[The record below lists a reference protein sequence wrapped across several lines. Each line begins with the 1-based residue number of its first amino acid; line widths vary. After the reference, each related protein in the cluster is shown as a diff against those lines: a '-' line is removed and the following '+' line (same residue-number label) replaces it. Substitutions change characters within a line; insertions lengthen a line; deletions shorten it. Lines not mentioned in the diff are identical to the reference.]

1 MLSIGK
7 MSMGQQGYYASL
19 AREDYYL
26 HGGEPPGQWFG
37 RGAEALDLVGRVENE
52 VFRKLFEGYL
62 GERSLVQNAGS
73 PDRCPGWD
81 LTFSAPKS
89 VSVVWSQAEV
99 ATALEIRAAHLEAVE
114 RALAYVEE
122 QCGWTRRGKEGAEK
136 ERAKLFFATFE
147 HGTSRAQDP
156 QLHTHAL
163 MLNACLRDDGTTGA
177 LDTFELYKHKMA
189 AGALYRAEL
198 SCQLESRLGL
208 DSHRTGST
216 FELDGVPQPLIDEFS
231 KRRKE
236 IEARLHAIG
245 AEGAVASERL
255 ALTSRSHK
263 EHQPRESLL
272 KDWQETGQRF
282 GWSLEQVNRLV
293 TEGRIH
299 SEIEMEIAARLASLK
314 AIERI
319 TEGRATFTQH
329 EVVRFTAEEA
339 QGIGIGADRSIEA
352 ARDTLANAQ
361 QIVPLGLIDGELR
374 YTTQEILELEAKMLA
389 GVERSIQQETARVS
403 LQAVEAGILMKPTI
417 KDEQA
422 EAVRHIA
429 ANSGRI
435 AVVTGDAGTGKT
447 FMLDTVREVFEAEGF
462 AVRGA
467 ALAGKAAQGL
477 EDGAGIS
484 SQTIFSLLHDLRSE
498 NPTRPLDERTVLVI
512 DEAGMVGTRQ
522 LAELVRLTEEASAK
536 LVLVGDGKQLQAI
549 EIGGGFQ
556 AIGGLVGEARLSD
569 IIRQVSEEDR
579 RAVRA
584 LSQGFANEALQHYAA
599 SGNLE
604 IAQDREKAK
613 ELLLSAWEREGVSRP
628 NENLILC
635 GKNID
640 AIALNREA
648 QLRRELAGQLGK
660 ENVQVGNESFH
671 QGDRIL
677 FTRNHR
683 GLGVKNGD
691 LGTVVMLDEALGTL
705 TVELDS
711 GKTRT
716 LSAASYDDVRLGYA
730 VTTHKAQGM
739 TATNGF
745 ILTDEAMQDRELSYV
760 QASRAKLETRI
771 FTTRMEAGNELA
783 DLARRMAKS
792 HEKELAHQQAQ
803 RAVENVLILARGDS

>member
-7 MSMGQQGYYASL
+7 MTMGQQGYYASL

-26 HGGEPPGQWFG
+26 EGGEPPGAWFG
-37 RGAEALDLVGRVENE
+37 LGAEAFGLSGQVDNE

-62 GERSLVQNAGS
+62 GDRMLVQNAGS

-89 VSVVWSQAEV
+89 VSVAWSQAET
-99 ATALEIRAAHLEAVE
+99 ATAMEIRAAHLEAVE
-114 RALAYVEE
+114 KALAYMES
-122 QCGWTRRGKEGAEK
+122 QCGWTRRGKEGLEK

-163 MLNACLRDDGTTGA
+163 MLNACLRQDGSTGA

-198 SCQLESRLGL
+198 SRQLECRLGME
-208 DSHRTGST
+208 SHRTGST
-216 FELDGVPQPLIDEFS
+216 FELDGVPQSLIDEFS

-236 IEARLHAIG
+236 IEARLLAIG

-255 ALTSRSHK
+255 ALTSRTNK
-263 EHQPRESLL
+263 EHQPRETLL
-272 KDWQETGQRF
+272 TEWQETGRRF
-282 GWSLEQVNRLV
+282 GWSQEQVNALV
-293 TEGRIH
+293 AEGRVR

-319 TEGRATFTQH
+319 TEGRATFTQQ

-339 QGIGIGADRSIEA
+339 QGIGIGAERSIHA
-352 ARDTLANAQ
+352 ARETLVHAEQ
-361 QIVPLGLIDGELR
+361 VVPLGLIDGELR
-374 YTTQEILELEAKMLA
+374 YTTQEILAIEAAMLA
-389 GVERSIQQETARVS
+389 AVERSKEQEVAKVS
-403 LQAVEAGILMKPTI
+403 LQTVEEAILMRPTI
-417 KDEQA
+417 KPEQA
-422 EAVRHIA
+422 EALRHVA
-429 ANSGRI
+429 ADSGRI

-447 FMLDTVREVFEAEGF
+447 YMLDALREAYEAEGYM
-462 AVRGA
+462 VRGA
-467 ALAGKAAQGL
+467 SLAGKAAQGL
-477 EDGAGIS
+477 EDGANIP
-484 SQTIFSLLHDLRSE
+484 SQTIHSLLQDLRSA
-498 NPTRPLDERTVLVI
+498 NPQQPFNHKTVLIV

-522 LAELVRLTEEASAK
+522 LAELVKLTEETKTK

-556 AIGGLVGEARLSD
+556 AIGGMVGEARLSD
-569 IIRQVSEEDR
+569 IIRQQSEEDR
-579 RAVRA
+579 KAVRA
-584 LSQGFANEALQHYAA
+584 LSQGFANEALQHYAEI
-599 SGNLE
+599 GNLE
-604 IAQDREKAK
+604 ISPTREKAK
-613 ELLLSAWEREGVSRP
+613 EQLLSAWEREGVTRP

-635 GKNID
+635 GKNVD
-640 AIALNREA
+640 AVGLNREA
-648 QLRRELAGQLGK
+648 QLRRDAAGQLGK
-660 ENVQVGNESFH
+660 EVIQVGGESFH
-671 QGDRIL
+671 SGDRIL

-691 LGTVVMLDEALGTL
+691 LGSVLMIDERLSTL

-716 LSAASYDDVRLGYA
+716 LSASSYENVRLGYA

-739 TATNGF
+739 TATNSF

-760 QASRAKLETRI
+760 QASRAKQETRI
-771 FTTRMEAGNELA
+771 FTTRMEAGNELV
-783 DLARRMAKS
+783 DLARRMATS
-792 HEKELAHQQAQ
+792 HEKELAHQQAM
-803 RAVENVLILARGDS
+803 RATEIILTLD